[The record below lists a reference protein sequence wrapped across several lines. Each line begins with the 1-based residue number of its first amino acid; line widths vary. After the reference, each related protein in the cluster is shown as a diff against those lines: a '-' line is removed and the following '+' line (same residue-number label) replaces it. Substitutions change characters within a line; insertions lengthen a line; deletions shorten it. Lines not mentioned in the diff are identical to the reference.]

1 MFLSIKWFCIRKL
14 AEPVLHLVVLVALVF
29 FGGVR

>member
-1 MFLSIKWFCIRKL
+1 MFLSIKWFCIKRL
-14 AEPVLHLVVLVALVF
+14 DELVLHLVVLVALVF

>member
-1 MFLSIKWFCIRKL
+1 MYPHIKWFCIRKL
-14 AEPVLHLVVLVALVF
+14 GEPVLHLVVLVALFV